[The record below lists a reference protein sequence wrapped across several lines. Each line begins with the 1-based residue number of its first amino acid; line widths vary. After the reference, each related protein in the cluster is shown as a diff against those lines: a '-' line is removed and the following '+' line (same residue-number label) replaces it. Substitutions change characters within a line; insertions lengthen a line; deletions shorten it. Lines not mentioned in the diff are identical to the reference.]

1 MIKSTDMNW
10 NYEETVAKIERIVGE
25 IEGGKLDLAD
35 VFEEFAT
42 AVEYLRQCENFLG
55 EKKQQVDLLI
65 EDLVDDGESF

>member
-42 AVEYLRQCENFLG
+42 AVEYLRQCESFLG

-65 EDLVDDGESF
+65 ENLVDDGESF